1 MGTSSIFQPKSR
13 KVPTMAVRKVHT
25 RYLQD
30 DSKAAAL
37 YEQAQTVLPGGN
49 TRQSVWMSPRP
60 TYAVSGQ
67 GARVTDADGETRID
81 FVNNYTSLIHGHGNQ
96 QIAAAVREQL
106 LEGTAFGLPTPWE
119 IELADLLSN
128 RVDTVE
134 RARFTNSGS
143 EAVMMAIKVARAF
156 TGRSRI
162 AKFEGC
168 YHGAYDAVE
177 VSQAPGPD
185 QWGPAERPASV
196 PFYPGHPGVD
206 EVTVLPFNDIENT
219 VALIEENAE
228 NLAAVVVDPVPQR
241 AGLMPAN
248 PAFLQALRDVT
259 NQHGIV
265 LIFDEVMSFRLGSG
279 GVQSLL
285 GGSPDLTTIAKII
298 GGGFPVGAVTGRAD
312 ILDFLSPTKQGPKLP
327 HAGTFNGNPITMI
340 AGLTAMEMMTPAEYE
355 RIGKLGDRVRA
366 EANKMFDDR
375 GANWQIN
382 GFTNM
387 FRLHP
392 NRRELRNY
400 RDAWRDGSETKRATQ
415 MCQELMARGVMLT
428 PDGMGNISTAMDDS
442 SVDELLQALADSLD
456 AVD

>member
-1 MGTSSIFQPKSR
+1 
-13 KVPTMAVRKVHT
+13 MAQQGIRT

-30 DSKAAAL
+30 DSKAASL
-37 YEQAQTVLPGGN
+37 YEQAKAVLPGGN
-49 TRQSVWMSPRP
+49 TRQSVWTSPRP
-60 TYAVSGQ
+60 TYAVSGR
-67 GARVTDADGETRID
+67 GALVTDADGETRID

-119 IELADLLSN
+119 IGLAELLSN
-128 RVDTVE
+128 RVETVE
-134 RARFTNSGS
+134 RVRFTNSGS
-143 EAVMMAIKVARAF
+143 EAVMMAVKVARAF

-168 YHGAYDAVE
+168 YHGAYDPVE

-185 QWGPAERPASV
+185 QWGPADRPASV

-206 EVTVLPFNDIENT
+206 DVTVLPFNDAET
-219 VALIEENAE
+219 SVALIEENAQ
-228 NLAAVVVDPVPQR
+228 NLAAVIVDPVPQR
-241 AGLMPAN
+241 AGLMPAE
-248 PAFLQALRDVT
+248 PAFLQAVRDVT
-259 NQHGIV
+259 KRHGIV
-265 LIFDEVMSFRLGSG
+265 LIYDEVMSFRLGAG

-298 GGGFPVGAVTGRAD
+298 GGGFPVGAVTGRAE
-312 ILDFLSPTKQGPKLP
+312 IVDFFSPTKQGPKLS

-355 RIGKLGDRVRA
+355 RIGKLGDRVRD
-366 EANKMFDDR
+366 EANKMFEER
-375 GANWQIN
+375 AANWQIN
-382 GFTNM
+382 GFSNM
-387 FRLHP
+387 FRVHP
-392 NRRELRNY
+392 NRRVLRNY
-400 RDAWRDGSETKRATQ
+400 RDSWRDAEETQRAGK
-415 MCQELMARGVMLT
+415 MYHELMARGVMLT

-442 SVDELLQALADSLD
+442 SVDALLQAISDSLQ